1 MEKMNGLKIFA
12 LVLLSLS
19 KFETIFGMKEFENE
33 DNIKEENEVSIEE
46 EEYLNKTWY
55 LIDDLGNKIT
65 LDDDRDIKF
74 KINKEGIEI
83 NPDNIDKYILTIKEN
98 EREKILACTEAPFL
112 CINDKILVTEKD
124 NNYAFRYIPD
134 VNFEKETLHC
144 TVVNKIGE
152 DSMKDDYI
160 LVNAEN
166 NKIYKIEDKNI
177 VFKLLTRKK
186 YLELKEK
193 LNNPNNFLKNDE
205 KYILNESQN
214 PLFFEEGKDNGL
226 ILYVKRSKDNLCLA
240 GLDLGEHENHIEFNK
255 DNSIK
260 VRMVKKKEITEEDAF
275 SECCCGIC

>member
-1 MEKMNGLKIFA
+1 MYNMLKMEKRNGLKIFA

-33 DNIKEENEVSIEE
+33 DNIKEENEVSIEEE

-98 EREKILACTEAPFL
+98 EREKILACTEGTFL

-134 VNFEKETLHC
+134 VNFEKETLH
-144 TVVNKIGE
+144 
-152 DSMKDDYI
+152 Y
-160 LVNAEN
+160 
-166 NKIYKIEDKNI
+166 
-177 VFKLLTRKK
+177 
-186 YLELKEK
+186 
-193 LNNPNNFLKNDE
+193 
-205 KYILNESQN
+205 
-214 PLFFEEGKDNGL
+214 
-226 ILYVKRSKDNLCLA
+226 
-240 GLDLGEHENHIEFNK
+240 
-255 DNSIK
+255 
-260 VRMVKKKEITEEDAF
+260 
-275 SECCCGIC
+275 